1 MHRIQFQLAFRLF
14 PHMRSWQTVL
24 YGGEKGGKWEEEE
37 NEMSQFLAQNDA
49 NGYISFCHDSSETM
63 AKNDT
68 AALYKCSCQCTLQ
81 ARVGDAGGD
90 VSEW

>member
-1 MHRIQFQLAFRLF
+1 
-14 PHMRSWQTVL
+14 
-24 YGGEKGGKWEEEE
+24 
-37 NEMSQFLAQNDA
+37 MSQFLAQNDA

-90 VSEW
+90 VSE